1 MAGSGSLPHPT
12 PWLAMVMGSLY
23 VAMGGVL
30 AVLLPA
36 QVERIDPDGKVGSLA
51 IVTSVA
57 FAVTLFSQPLIGAAS
72 DRTFARIGGR
82 WPWMLGGALIG
93 GAAVASL
100 GWVHSILA
108 LAVLWAIGQFA
119 LNGVDIT
126 ASTGVVDEFERGRR
140 GRPSGVL
147 AASVAVGAGV
157 GAVLAGLLT
166 ATPPLAFGALAA
178 IAVAGSVAFVV
189 GRRAPRAAVVAA
201 SAPPRSRLQAD
212 FVWAMAA
219 RFSFTLGQQAVS
231 TYLLYILSDH
241 IGVSARS
248 APLLVSM
255 LTGTGLIGLLLAAV
269 IAGRWSDRTGRRRP
283 LLVLASAIFTVGM
296 LLPIFAPV
304 LPVMFVY
311 ALVQGAALGMHLAV
325 GGALIAEVLP
335 GADRRPGRDL
345 GLANTV
351 VNAAQAAAPLAA
363 GAVVLATGGYVALF
377 LFAIAAA
384 VLSAL
389 AALRVRGVR

>member
-1 MAGSGSLPHPT
+1 MAGSGSLPRPT

-189 GRRAPRAAVVAA
+189 GRRAPRASVVVA

-212 FVWAMAA
+212 FVWAIAA
-219 RFSFTLGQQAVS
+219 RFAFTLGQQAVS

-241 IGVSARS
+241 VGVSARS

-255 LTGTGLIGLLLAAV
+255 LTGTGLVGLLLAAV

-283 LLVLASAIFTVGM
+283 LLVAASVIFTVGM

-311 ALVQGAALGMHLAV
+311 AFVQGAALGMHLAV

>member
-1 MAGSGSLPHPT
+1 MTGSASASRAT
-12 PWLAMVMGSLY
+12 PWLALVMGSLY

-36 QVERIDPDGKVGSLA
+36 QVERIDPAGKVGALA

-57 FAVTLFSQPLIGAAS
+57 FAVTLFAQPLIGAAS
-72 DRTFARIGGR
+72 DRTFARTGGR

-100 GWVHSILA
+100 GWANSILA

-119 LNGVDIT
+119 LNGVDVT
-126 ASTGVVDEFERGRR
+126 ASTGIVDEFERGRR
-140 GRPSGVL
+140 GRPSGIL

-157 GAVLAGLLT
+157 GAVVAGLLT
-166 ATPPLAFGALAA
+166 ATPPFAFGVVAA
-178 IAVAGSVAFVV
+178 VAVAGSVAYVI
-189 GRRAPRAAVVAA
+189 GRRAPRAAVAVT

-219 RFSFTLGQQAVS
+219 RFAFTLGQQAVS

-241 IGVSARS
+241 IGVPAGS

-255 LTGTGLIGLLLAAV
+255 LTGTGLVGLLLAAV
-269 IAGRWSDRTGRRRP
+269 VSGWWSDRTGRRRP

-311 ALVQGAALGMHLAV
+311 AFVQGTALGMHLAV

-351 VNAAQAAAPLAA
+351 VNAAQATAPLVA
-363 GAVVLATGGYVALF
+363 GAVVLATAGYVALF
-377 LFAIAAA
+377 LFAISAA
-384 VLSAL
+384 VLSAV